1 MGRKAA
7 VVIGVNKT
15 GNLTPLDSAAR
26 SAKEMATWLENEGF
40 DVECLT
46 DQETSVTTQQVKDA
60 IKKFVTVPARYHML
74 LVYFSGH
81 GQWHAR
87 TDHWLL
93 SGAPV
98 DNSEAINLDGAM
110 DLAKYSG
117 IPNVVFISDACRS
130 IPDSRAGAVVKGVD
144 GFPNYQDFNILS
156 KIDYFKAASE
166 SRSAYEG
173 KIDGETHGVLTYALK
188 SAFETPTP
196 DMIREVTEG
205 GENIKVIPN
214 RKLEGYLQS
223 KVSDVLD
230 LIGNNLTQQLDAN
243 VPSNDDIYI
252 SRVLGPVPSDEPT
265 HLSLGHVSID
275 SMTDS
280 LSYDDE
286 DDSVTLLDI
295 VAPELTVGQDA
306 AITIERDLSTRGL
319 GAGGAVGIDTLSV
332 SVPDTETQLS
342 TRMPQ
347 GVVDHFESETGFLVH
362 GAVVI
367 KGICTVGQGNSRVE
381 VLEHGNGHDQPAV
394 IRVWADVPAV
404 SVLIKLDNGRSA
416 VLAGLFGYLGHASF
430 DQHGLENVSYV
441 PSTNNERW
449 QSYEYKKDK
458 IDRLR
463 ALVAVAVD
471 HNSFNIGSESDA
483 ESLAEQIRV
492 EKSIDPTLGLYAAH
506 AYNQASK
513 ERHIASVLEYMYYDL
528 HADLFDVRVLSSR
541 IKNKPVTSDLVVP
554 FCPMLTQTW
563 NILRPRGIKLPDVLN
578 EAENYLCNSL
588 WTTFEPEA
596 TDKII
601 QAIKSGELI

>member
-1 MGRKAA
+1 MGKKAA
-7 VVIGVNKT
+7 VVVGVNKT
-15 GNLTPLDSAAR
+15 GNMTPLDSAAR
-26 SAKEMATWLENEGF
+26 NAKEIANWLENEGF

-46 DQETSVTTQQVKDA
+46 DKNNSVTTQQVKEA
-60 IKKFVTVPARYHML
+60 IKKFVTIPPRYHML

-98 DNSEAINLDGAM
+98 DNSEAINIDGAM

-117 IPNVVFISDACRS
+117 IPNVVFISDACRT
-130 IPDSRAGAVVKGVD
+130 IPDSRSGAIVKGVD
-144 GFPNYQDFNILS
+144 GFPNYQDINTIS

-166 SRSAYEG
+166 SRAAYEG
-173 KIDGETHGVLTYALK
+173 KIDGEIHGIMTYALK
-188 SAFETPTP
+188 SAFEQPTP
-196 DMIREVTEG
+196 DMVREVSEG
-205 GENIKVIPN
+205 GKSIKVVPN
-214 RKLEGYLQS
+214 RKLEDYLQS
-223 KVSDVLD
+223 KVNNVLD
-230 LIGNNLTQQLDAN
+230 LIGNNLTQQLDTN
-243 VPSNDDIYI
+243 VPSDDDIYI
-252 SRVLGPVPSDEPT
+252 SRVLGPVTPDQPVPM
-265 HLSLGHVSID
+265 SLGHVSAD
-275 SMTDS
+275 SM
-280 LSYDDE
+280 YDLPSADL
-286 DDSVTLLDI
+286 VKPKI
-295 VAPELTVGQDA
+295 LTAGPTPVLTIGQDA
-306 AITIERDLSTRGL
+306 ATTIGRDLSTIGL
-319 GAGGAVGIDTLSV
+319 SADGSFDADTLSV
-332 SVPDTETQLS
+332 SIPETESELR
-342 TRMPQ
+342 TRLPQ
-347 GVVDHFESETGFLVH
+347 GTVDHFESQTGFLVH

-367 KGICTVGQGNSRVE
+367 EGICTAGQDNSGVE
-381 VLEHGNGHDQPAV
+381 VLDHGNGHDQPAV
-394 IRVWADVPAV
+394 IRVWTNAPAV
-404 SVLIKLDNGRSA
+404 SVLIKLDSGRSA
-416 VLAGLFGYLGHASF
+416 VLAALFGYLGHATF
-430 DQHGLENVSYV
+430 DQDGLVNVSYI

-449 QSYEYKKDK
+449 QWYEHKKDK

-463 ALVAVAVD
+463 ALVAVAVE
-471 HNSFNIGSESDA
+471 HNTFNIGTENDA

-596 TDKII
+596 TNNII